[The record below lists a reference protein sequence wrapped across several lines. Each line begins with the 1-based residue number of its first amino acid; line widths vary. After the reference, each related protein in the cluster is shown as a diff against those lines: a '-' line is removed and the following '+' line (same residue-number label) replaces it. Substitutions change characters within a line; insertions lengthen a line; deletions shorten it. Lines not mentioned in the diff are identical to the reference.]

1 MSKPRSKKSL
11 RNARRGRDEWQR
23 LMAAYEASDLAQRAF
38 CAEQGVAYSTFCY
51 WRRRLR
57 QEEKATGREGPALV
71 ELPVLTSG
79 RSGDWRVELD
89 LGDGL
94 VLRLR

>member
-1 MSKPRSKKSL
+1 MSKALIRKPASSM
-11 RNARRGRDEWQR
+11 RRGHHEWQQ
-23 LMAAYEASDLAQRAF
+23 LMVAYEASDLTQRAF

-57 QEEKATGREGPALV
+57 QESGGGDHAPALV
-71 ELPVLTSG
+71 ELPALTGSDS
-79 RSGDWRVELD
+79 SGDWRVELD

-94 VLRLR
+94 VLRVK

>member
-1 MSKPRSKKSL
+1 MSKHRTESSVRANRRS
-11 RNARRGRDEWQR
+11 RDEWKR
-23 LMAAYEASDLAQRAF
+23 LMAAYEASDLTQRAF
-38 CAEQGVAYSTFCY
+38 CAEQGLAYSTFCY

-57 QEEKATGREGPALV
+57 QEESTDREGPTLV
-71 ELPVLTSG
+71 ELPVLAGSA
-79 RSGDWRVELD
+79 SGDWRVELD